1 MGARGANKGKRK
13 SPSRVRAGAEAGAES
28 VEAVPAPS
36 VDEQIAALKRECE
49 NLRQALT
56 AAEARIRSL
65 EDRQTE
71 VANRIAWALDS
82 LRNIL
87 ENNK

>member
-1 MGARGANKGKRK
+1 MGARGANKGRRK
-13 SPSRVRAGAEAGAES
+13 SSSRLRAGAES
-28 VEAVPAPS
+28 VEAVSAPS
-36 VDEQIAALKRECE
+36 VDEQLAALKRECE
-49 NLRQALT
+49 NLRQALA

-65 EDRQTE
+65 EDRQNE

-87 ENNK
+87 ETNK

>member
-1 MGARGANKGKRK
+1 MGARGANKGRRK
-13 SPSRVRAGAEAGAES
+13 SPSRVRAGEEPA
-28 VEAVPAPS
+28 EAVPASPL
-36 VDEQIAALKRECE
+36 DEQLAALKRECE
-49 NLRQALT
+49 TLRQALS

-87 ENNK
+87 EPIK

>member
-1 MGARGANKGKRK
+1 MGVRGADKGRRK
-13 SPSRVRAGAEAGAES
+13 SPSRVRAGAES

-49 NLRQALT
+49 DLRQALT

-87 ENNK
+87 ETNK